1 MLRFLNDAIR
11 FQKCPSLV
19 LLRLIIAVKQE
30 IGKTNDANYQKRG
43 KTKDN
48 VLLCTFAKS
57 NTTKST
63 YDSTSKSNDSFSNKL
78 FVIAIQMPPT
88 H

>member
-1 MLRFLNDAIR
+1 MLRFLNDTIR

-19 LLRLIIAVKQE
+19 LLRLITAVKQE

-48 VLLCTFAKS
+48 VLLCMILSMSYHQILELQFICFCKS
-57 NTTKST
+57 
-63 YDSTSKSNDSFSNKL
+63 L
-78 FVIAIQMPPT
+78 L
-88 H
+88 

>member
-1 MLRFLNDAIR
+1 MLRFSNDAIR

-19 LLRLIIAVKQE
+19 LLRLITAVKQE

-48 VLLCTFAKS
+48 VLLCSYCSFAKE
-57 NTTKST
+57 
-63 YDSTSKSNDSFSNKL
+63 FL
-78 FVIAIQMPPT
+78 L
-88 H
+88 

>member
-1 MLRFLNDAIR
+1 MLRFSNDAIR

-19 LLRLIIAVKQE
+19 LLRLITAVKQE

-48 VLLCTFAKS
+48 VLLCGVRFFTQNHTFLPVF
-57 NTTKST
+57 
-63 YDSTSKSNDSFSNKL
+63 NDDRF
-78 FVIAIQMPPT
+78 
-88 H
+88 

>member
-19 LLRLIIAVKQE
+19 LLRLITAVKQE
-30 IGKTNDANYQKRG
+30 IGKTNDAIYQNNG

-48 VLLCTFAKS
+48 VLLYILSEIC
-57 NTTKST
+57 
-63 YDSTSKSNDSFSNKL
+63 KL
-78 FVIAIQMPPT
+78 KNI
-88 H
+88 